1 MATVTATPTLYARLS
16 PWLVGIVGFSE
27 VGETTT
33 IGGTLTDITADTRI
47 GIQPIEVSYGIQSSG
62 PLDRVAETGTI
73 VFALDNS
80 SSNSTGNAGAYSP
93 GHANAISGWDIG
105 VDIILKI
112 AYAGTDYY
120 KFAGTLVSI
129 EPDAG
134 QYQRRAVICTGVDWM
149 DEAAL
154 TKVRSVTIQTDKR
167 SDELI
172 QLLVE
177 ESISKQPLATS
188 YGEGQSTFDIA
199 FDNLLDAQTSVI
211 RALSDCVISELGYL
225 YIKGDTTQGG
235 TLTFEDRHARPKKG
249 APVGSFDNTMSGLSV
264 KRNRDDIINTVY
276 VVVHPRTTADATS
289 VLYELTTTGTTP
301 SVPAQE
307 SITIN
312 CPYREA
318 SINAYRVA
326 ASTIETPLSGTDWIA
341 NSAAD
346 GSGSN
351 QTSSVTVTVETQAAN
366 AVTLNIANSHAT
378 IDAYLTTLQ
387 VRGTSIKDV
396 TETVMSANNESS
408 AFTYGEKDARIDMK
422 YESNAGEF
430 GNEIAKWILNVYKDA
445 RYVIKNFELASNT
458 SVYLMTQSLAR
469 EPGDK
474 ITLAEAMTGIVETVG
489 AGQVGFFINGVNMT
503 IDAGGIITTNW
514 ALAPA
519 SQSAAWVLNQV
530 GASELGLTTN
540 LGFA

>member
-1 MATVTATPTLYARLS
+1 MPTVTATPTLYARLS

-47 GIQPIEVSYGIQSSG
+47 GVQPIEVSYGIQSSG

-93 GHANAISGWDIG
+93 GHTNAIAGWDIG

-112 AYAGTDYY
+112 TYSGTDYY

-188 YGEGQSTFDIA
+188 YSEGQSTFDIA

-249 APVGSFDNTMSGLSV
+249 TASGSFDNTMSGLSV
-264 KRNRDDIINTVY
+264 KRDRSDIINTVY

-301 SVPAQE
+301 SVPAAK

-312 CPYREA
+312 CPYRES

-326 ASTIETPLSGTDWIA
+326 AATIETPLSGTDWVA

-445 RYVIKNFELASNT
+445 RYVIKNFELASNSST
-458 SVYLMTQSLAR
+458 YLMTQSLAR

-489 AGQVGFFINGVNMT
+489 AGQVGFFINGVNIT

-519 SQSAAWVLNQV
+519 SQSAAWVLEQV